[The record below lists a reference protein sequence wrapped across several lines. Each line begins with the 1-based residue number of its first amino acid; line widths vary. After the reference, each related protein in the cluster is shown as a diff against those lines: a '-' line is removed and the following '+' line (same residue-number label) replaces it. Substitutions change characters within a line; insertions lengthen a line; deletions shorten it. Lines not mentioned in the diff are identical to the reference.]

1 MQTGTLYIVGTPIG
15 NLEDISFRAVRILKE
30 VDLIAA
36 EDTRHTKKL
45 LNHYDIH
52 KPLESYH
59 KFNEKQKTAMLIS
72 ILEQGKNI
80 ALVTNAGMPGIS
92 DPGEIII
99 QAAISHKIPVVPIP
113 GPTALILSLI
123 VSGLATEKFAFE
135 GFLPR
140 KKGMRQKHLQKLKSD
155 SRTHIFY
162 EAGNRLANTVSDIY
176 QICGD
181 RQIAI
186 ARELTKK
193 FEEIIRGKCSIIC
206 DRLAKEQLKGEC
218 VLVVAGNSEV
228 NKKEYSETEIRDALT
243 KIQQQGQSRKEA
255 IKQVAKE
262 LGLPKRQVYRIAIN
276 MQK

>member
-59 KFNEKQKTAMLIS
+59 KFNEKQKTAKLIS